1 MYDLKIMNKR
11 YLFSLLLFLLCCSF
25 TQQHN
30 KEWKRID
37 NQLYSI
43 TFPSYWVAR
52 HHTEDGNIPL
62 ERDIKTLGYHYYY
75 LMWGTPQGSREDI
88 EKSMYCVI
96 QSYEKL
102 NPDSVITL
110 QKIEELE
117 MRQFSDI
124 SKLCSKRIIKSSKN
138 QKRFVIVKESPN
150 LDKTTDILREYF
162 LLQQK
167 GKTAHCLFVTLRE
180 KYAQRHPE
188 KTSEIEKIIDSFT
201 VK

>member
-25 TQQHN
+25 TQQPN
-30 KEWKRID
+30 KLWNRID

-43 TFPSYWVAR
+43 TFPSSWVTR
-52 HHTEDGNIPL
+52 HQTEDGSGLI
-62 ERDIKTLGYHYYY
+62 ERDIKSLGYHYYC
-75 LMWGTPQGSREDI
+75 LMWGTPHGTREDFERI
-88 EKSMYCVI
+88 MYCVI

-102 NPDSVITL
+102 NPDSAITL
-110 QKIEELE
+110 QEIEELQ
-117 MRQFSDI
+117 MGKFYGI
-124 SKLCSKRIIKSSKN
+124 NKLCSKRIIQSSKN
-138 QKRFVIVKESPN
+138 QKKFVIVRESQN

-167 GKTAHCLFVTLRE
+167 GKIVHCLFVTLPE
-180 KYAQRHPE
+180 NYAQKHPE
-188 KTSEIEKIIDSFT
+188 KISEIEKIIDSFT